1 MTEAIFL
8 LNYEIAS
15 FLAMTFLI
23 TFVKIL
29 FLKTYNRNNFF
40 RHTFC
45 EFTQIDNFE
54 FPEDTNYKSKSESMY
69 FYTDEGV
76 YRKSNHWGRVA
87 NCRWK
92 LISNENYKNQQIV
105 IGFANWTDF
114 YPINLSGKIFFIEVD
129 FDNKK
134 VKIQP
139 KNNKTTNR
147 LFTFSEAQKRTK
159 QITQL
164 FLDDK
169 WAKYFDKNID
179 ILQFEIISDFINSDK
194 TLQELKRAQK

>member
-1 MTEAIFL
+1 
-8 LNYEIAS
+8 
-15 FLAMTFLI
+15 
-23 TFVKIL
+23 
-29 FLKTYNRNNFF
+29 LKTYNKTNFF
-40 RHTFC
+40 KHTFC
-45 EFTQIDNFE
+45 EFKQIEDFD

-69 FYTDEGV
+69 FYTDKGV

-92 LISNENYKNQQIV
+92 LVSNENYKNQQIV

-114 YPINLSGKIFFIEVD
+114 YPINLSGKIFFIEVN
-129 FDNKK
+129 FEEKIAE
-134 VKIQP
+134 IQP
-139 KNNKTTNR
+139 KKENSTNH
-147 LFTFSEAQKRTK
+147 LFTFYEAQKRIK
-159 QITQL
+159 QITLL
-164 FLDDK
+164 FSDDK